1 MKGYKAFLSDMTT
14 KHGDN
19 TVYEVGKTYTVE
31 GEVKICENG
40 YHFCKKCV
48 DVYDYYSKPC
58 RICEVSVTG
67 AVQTQ
72 GNKSVGRKLKIL
84 RELTADEISSLCNSG
99 DCNSGDW
106 NSGDWNSGYCNSGD
120 WNSGD
125 WNSGDWNSGNRNSGN
140 RNSGDCNSGDCNSG
154 NRNSGDCNSGDCN
167 SGNRNSGD
175 WNSGDWNSGNRNSG
189 DWNSGNRNSGNRNS
203 GDCNSG
209 DWNSGDWNS
218 GDWNSGNRN
227 SGNRN
232 SGNRNS
238 GDWNSGDWNSGYCNT
253 TEPTV
258 RLFDHQ
264 TDITFSDFKWS
275 RAYGLLCNIPS
286 DCLTWK
292 YSEYMTDDEKAEHP
306 EHETTGGF
314 LYLEKADRQAWW
326 ESLSD
331 ESKAAITSMPYF
343 DAEKF
348 YMCTNIRV
356 EQQC

>member
-14 KHGDN
+14 MHGDN

-31 GEVKICENG
+31 GEIKICENG

-72 GNKSVGRKLKIL
+72 RNKSVGRRLKIL
-84 RELTADEISSLCNSG
+84 RELTADEISSLCNSV
-99 DCNSGDW
+99 DCNSG
-106 NSGDWNSGYCNSGD
+106 N
-120 WNSGD
+120 
-125 WNSGDWNSGNRNSGN
+125 WNSGDWNSGNW
-140 RNSGDCNSGDCNSG
+140 NSGDCNSG
-154 NRNSGDCNSGDCN
+154 NWNSGDCN
-167 SGNRNSGD
+167 SGN
-175 WNSGDWNSGNRNSG
+175 WNSGN
-189 DWNSGNRNSGNRNS
+189 WNSGNWNS

-209 DWNSGDWNS
+209 N
-218 GDWNSGNRN
+218 
-227 SGNRN
+227 
-232 SGNRNS
+232 
-238 GDWNSGDWNSGYCNT
+238 WNSGDWNSGYCNT

-264 TDITFSDFKWS
+264 TDITFSDFRQS

-292 YSEYMTDDEKAEHP
+292 YSEYMTDDEKAAHP

-331 ESKAAITSMPYF
+331 DSKAAIISMPYF
-343 DAEKF
+343 DADKF
-348 YMCTNIRV
+348 YKCTNIRV
-356 EQQC
+356 EK

>member
-31 GEVKICENG
+31 GEVRICENG

-72 GNKSVGRKLKIL
+72 GNKSVGRRLKIL

-99 DCNSGDW
+99 DR
-106 NSGDWNSGYCNSGD
+106 
-120 WNSGD
+120 
-125 WNSGDWNSGNRNSGN
+125 NSGNRNSGN
-140 RNSGDCNSGDCNSG
+140 WNSGNWNSGNWNSGDRNSGNRNSGNWNSGDCNSGDCNSG
-154 NRNSGDCNSGDCN
+154 
-167 SGNRNSGD
+167 
-175 WNSGDWNSGNRNSG
+175 
-189 DWNSGNRNSGNRNS
+189 
-203 GDCNSG
+203 
-209 DWNSGDWNS
+209 
-218 GDWNSGNRN
+218 
-227 SGNRN
+227 
-232 SGNRNS
+232 
-238 GDWNSGDWNSGYCNT
+238 YCNT
-253 TEPTV
+253 TEPTI

-264 TDITFSDFKWS
+264 TDITFSDFWQS
-275 RAYGLLCNIPS
+275 RAYSLLRNIPS

-292 YSEYMTDDEKAEHP
+292 YSEYMTDDEKAAHP

-331 ESKAAITSMPYF
+331 DSKAAITSMPYF

-348 YMCTNIRV
+348 FICTGIKVNGADKDAN
-356 EQQC
+356 

>member
-48 DVYDYYSKPC
+48 DVYDYYNKPC

-72 GNKSVGRKLKIL
+72 GNKSVGRRLKIL
-84 RELTADEISSLCNSG
+84 RELTADEINSLCNSG
-99 DCNSGDW
+99 NRNSGNRNSGDW
-106 NSGDWNSGYCNSGD
+106 NSGDC
-120 WNSGD
+120 
-125 WNSGDWNSGNRNSGN
+125 NSGDWNSGNRNSGN
-140 RNSGDCNSGDCNSG
+140 RNSGD
-154 NRNSGDCNSGDCN
+154 
-167 SGNRNSGD
+167 
-175 WNSGDWNSGNRNSG
+175 WNSGNRNSG
-189 DWNSGNRNSGNRNS
+189 DWNSGN
-203 GDCNSG
+203 
-209 DWNSGDWNS
+209 
-218 GDWNSGNRN
+218 WNSGNWN
-227 SGNRN
+227 SGYCN

-238 GDWNSGDWNSGYCNT
+238 GDWNSGNWNSGYCNT

-264 TDITFSDFKWS
+264 TDITFSDFQQS
-275 RAYGLLCNIPS
+275 RAYGLLCHIPS
-286 DCLTWK
+286 DRLAWK
-292 YSEYMTDDEKAEHP
+292 YSEYMTDDEKTAHP
-306 EHETTGGF
+306 EHEITGGF
-314 LYLEKADRQAWW
+314 LYLEKVDRQAWW

-331 ESKAAITSMPYF
+331 DSKAAIISMPYF
-343 DAEKF
+343 DADKF
-348 YMCTNIRV
+348 YKCTNIRV

>member
-1 MKGYKAFLSDMTT
+1 MRGYKAFLSDMTT
-14 KHGDN
+14 KHGDK

-31 GEVKICENG
+31 GEVRICENG

-48 DVYDYYSKPC
+48 DVYDYYNKPC

-84 RELTADEISSLCNSG
+84 RELTVDEISSLC
-99 DCNSGDW
+99 
-106 NSGDWNSGYCNSGD
+106 NSGYCNSGD

-125 WNSGDWNSGNRNSGN
+125 CNSGDRNSGDWNSGYCNSGYCN
-140 RNSGDCNSGDCNSG
+140 SGDRNSGD
-154 NRNSGDCNSGDCN
+154 
-167 SGNRNSGD
+167 RNSGD
-175 WNSGDWNSGNRNSG
+175 WNSGD
-189 DWNSGNRNSGNRNS
+189 RNS

-209 DWNSGDWNS
+209 DWNSGDRNSGYCNSGDCNSGDCNSGYWNS
-218 GDWNSGNRN
+218 GDCNSGDRN
-227 SGNRN
+227 SGYCN
-232 SGNRNS
+232 SGDRNS
-238 GDWNSGDWNSGYCNT
+238 GDWNSGDRNSGYCNT
-253 TEPTV
+253 TEPTI

-264 TDITFSDFKWS
+264 TDITFSDFWQS
-275 RAYGLLCNIPS
+275 RAYSLLRNIPS

-292 YSEYMTDDEKAEHP
+292 YSEYMTDDEKAAHP

-331 ESKAAITSMPYF
+331 ESKATITSMPYF
-343 DAEKF
+343 DADKF
-348 YMCTNIRV
+348 YKCTNIRV
-356 EQQC
+356 EK

>member
-14 KHGDN
+14 MHGDN
-19 TVYEVGKTYTVE
+19 TVYEVGKTYTVK
-31 GEVKICENG
+31 GEVRICENG

-99 DCNSGDW
+99 NCNSGNW
-106 NSGDWNSGYCNSGD
+106 NSGD
-120 WNSGD
+120 
-125 WNSGDWNSGNRNSGN
+125 R
-140 RNSGDCNSGDCNSG
+140 
-154 NRNSGDCNSGDCN
+154 
-167 SGNRNSGD
+167 
-175 WNSGDWNSGNRNSG
+175 
-189 DWNSGNRNSGNRNS
+189 
-203 GDCNSG
+203 
-209 DWNSGDWNS
+209 
-218 GDWNSGNRN
+218 
-227 SGNRN
+227 
-232 SGNRNS
+232 
-238 GDWNSGDWNSGYCNT
+238 NSGYCNT

-264 TDITFSDFKWS
+264 TDITFSDFRQS
-275 RAYGLLCNIPS
+275 RAYGLLCHMPS

-292 YSEYMTDDEKAEHP
+292 YSEYMTDDEKTTHP

-331 ESKAAITSMPYF
+331 ESKAAIISMPYF
-343 DAEKF
+343 DADKF
-348 YMCTNIRV
+348 YKCTNIRV

>member
-31 GEVKICENG
+31 GEVRICENG

-48 DVYDYYSKPC
+48 DVYDYYNKPC

-72 GNKSVGRKLKIL
+72 GNKSVGRRLKIL

-99 DCNSGDW
+99 
-106 NSGDWNSGYCNSGD
+106 
-120 WNSGD
+120 
-125 WNSGDWNSGNRNSGN
+125 NRNSGN
-140 RNSGDCNSGDCNSG
+140 C
-154 NRNSGDCNSGDCN
+154 
-167 SGNRNSGD
+167 
-175 WNSGDWNSGNRNSG
+175 
-189 DWNSGNRNSGNRNS
+189 NSGNRNS

-209 DWNSGDWNS
+209 DWNSGDC
-218 GDWNSGNRN
+218 
-227 SGNRN
+227 
-232 SGNRNS
+232 
-238 GDWNSGDWNSGYCNT
+238 NSGYCNT
-253 TEPTV
+253 TAPTV

-275 RAYGLLCNIPS
+275 RAYGLLCHIPS

-292 YSEYMTDDEKAEHP
+292 YSEYMTDDEKAAHP

-314 LYLEKADRQAWW
+314 LYLEKVDRQAWW

-343 DAEKF
+343 DADKF
-348 YMCTNIRV
+348 YKCTNIKV
-356 EQQC
+356 NGADKNAD

>member
-1 MKGYKAFLSDMTT
+1 MKGYKAFLPDMTT

-31 GEVKICENG
+31 GEIKICENG

-48 DVYDYYSKPC
+48 DVYDYYSKSC

-99 DCNSGDW
+99 NWNSGNWNSGNCNSGNW
-106 NSGDWNSGYCNSGD
+106 NSGNCNSGYCNSG
-120 WNSGD
+120 N
-125 WNSGDWNSGNRNSGN
+125 WNSGN
-140 RNSGDCNSGDCNSG
+140 CNSG
-154 NRNSGDCNSGDCN
+154 N
-167 SGNRNSGD
+167 
-175 WNSGDWNSGNRNSG
+175 WNSGN
-189 DWNSGNRNSGNRNS
+189 WNSGN
-203 GDCNSG
+203 
-209 DWNSGDWNS
+209 
-218 GDWNSGNRN
+218 WNSGNWN
-227 SGNRN
+227 SGNC
-232 SGNRNS
+232 
-238 GDWNSGDWNSGYCNT
+238 NSGYCNT
-253 TEPTV
+253 TEPTI

-275 RAYGLLCNIPS
+275 RAYGLLCYIPS

-292 YSEYMTDDEKAEHP
+292 YSEYMTDNEKAEHP
-306 EHETTGGF
+306 EHKTTGGF

-331 ESKAAITSMPYF
+331 DSKSAITSMPYF

-348 YMCTNIRV
+348 FICTGIKVNGADKDAN
-356 EQQC
+356 

>member
-1 MKGYKAFLSDMTT
+1 MKGYKAFLPNMTT
-14 KHGDN
+14 RHGDD

-31 GEVKICENG
+31 GEIKICENG

-99 DCNSGDW
+99 NCNSGNCNSGNCNSGNCNSGDRNSGNCNSGNCNSGNWNSGNCNSGDW
-106 NSGDWNSGYCNSGD
+106 NSGNCNSGD
-120 WNSGD
+120 WNSG
-125 WNSGDWNSGNRNSGN
+125 N
-140 RNSGDCNSGDCNSG
+140 C
-154 NRNSGDCNSGDCN
+154 
-167 SGNRNSGD
+167 
-175 WNSGDWNSGNRNSG
+175 
-189 DWNSGNRNSGNRNS
+189 
-203 GDCNSG
+203 
-209 DWNSGDWNS
+209 
-218 GDWNSGNRN
+218 
-227 SGNRN
+227 
-232 SGNRNS
+232 
-238 GDWNSGDWNSGYCNT
+238 NSGYCNT

-264 TDITFSDFKWS
+264 TDITFIDFKCS
-275 RAYGLLCNIPS
+275 RAYDLLCNIPS

-292 YSEYMTDDEKAEHP
+292 YSEYMTDDEKAAHP

-331 ESKAAITSMPYF
+331 DSKAAITSMPYF

-348 YMCTNIRV
+348 FICTGIKVNGADNNAN
-356 EQQC
+356 

>member
-1 MKGYKAFLSDMTT
+1 MRGYKAFLSDMTT
-14 KHGDN
+14 RHGDN

-31 GEVKICENG
+31 GEVRICENG

-58 RICEVSVTG
+58 RICEVNVTG

-72 GNKSVGRKLKIL
+72 GNKSVGRRLKIL

-99 DCNSGDW
+99 DRNSGDCNSGNWNSGDCNSGD
-106 NSGDWNSGYCNSGD
+106 
-120 WNSGD
+120 
-125 WNSGDWNSGNRNSGN
+125 
-140 RNSGDCNSGDCNSG
+140 RNSGDCNSGDRNSG
-154 NRNSGDCNSGDCN
+154 N
-167 SGNRNSGD
+167 
-175 WNSGDWNSGNRNSG
+175 WNSGDRNSGNWNSGNRNSG
-189 DWNSGNRNSGNRNS
+189 DRNSGNWNSGNWNSGN
-203 GDCNSG
+203 CNSG
-209 DWNSGDWNS
+209 D
-218 GDWNSGNRN
+218 RN

-232 SGNRNS
+232 SGN
-238 GDWNSGDWNSGYCNT
+238 WNSGNRNSGYCNT

-275 RAYGLLCNIPS
+275 RAYSLLCHIPS

-292 YSEYMTDDEKAEHP
+292 YIEYMTDDEKAEHP

-331 ESKAAITSMPYF
+331 DSKAAIISMPYF
-343 DAEKF
+343 DADKF
-348 YMCTNIRV
+348 YKCTNIRV
-356 EQQC
+356 EK

>member
-58 RICEVSVTG
+58 RICEVNVTG

-84 RELTADEISSLCNSG
+84 RELTADEISSL
-99 DCNSGDW
+99 
-106 NSGDWNSGYCNSGD
+106 Y
-120 WNSGD
+120 
-125 WNSGDWNSGNRNSGN
+125 NSGNRNSGYY
-140 RNSGDCNSGDCNSG
+140 
-154 NRNSGDCNSGDCN
+154 N

-189 DWNSGNRNSGNRNS
+189 DWNSG
-203 GDCNSG
+203 

-218 GDWNSGNRN
+218 GYY
-227 SGNRN
+227 N

-253 TEPTV
+253 TEPTI

-264 TDITFSDFKWS
+264 TDITFSDFRNS
-275 RAYGLLCNIPS
+275 RAYSLLCHIPS

-292 YSEYMTDDEKAEHP
+292 YSEYMTDDEKAAHP

-314 LYLEKADRQAWW
+314 LYLEKSDRQAWW
-326 ESLSD
+326 ESLND

-348 YMCTNIRV
+348 FICTGIKVNGADKDAN
-356 EQQC
+356 

>member
-14 KHGDN
+14 MHGDN

-72 GNKSVGRKLKIL
+72 GNKSVGRRLKIL

-99 DCNSGDW
+99 NRNSGNW
-106 NSGDWNSGYCNSGD
+106 NSGN
-120 WNSGD
+120 
-125 WNSGDWNSGNRNSGN
+125 WNSGDWNSGN
-140 RNSGDCNSGDCNSG
+140 
-154 NRNSGDCNSGDCN
+154 
-167 SGNRNSGD
+167 
-175 WNSGDWNSGNRNSG
+175 WNSGN
-189 DWNSGNRNSGNRNS
+189 WNSGN
-203 GDCNSG
+203 
-209 DWNSGDWNS
+209 
-218 GDWNSGNRN
+218 
-227 SGNRN
+227 
-232 SGNRNS
+232 
-238 GDWNSGDWNSGYCNT
+238 WNSGDWNSGYCNT

-264 TDITFSDFKWS
+264 TDITFSDFKLS
-275 RAYGLLCNIPS
+275 RAYGLLCSIPS

-292 YSEYMTDDEKAEHP
+292 YSEYMTDDEKAAHP

-314 LYLEKADRQAWW
+314 LCLEKADRQAWW
-326 ESLSD
+326 NSLSG
-331 ESKAAITSMPYF
+331 ESKVAITSMPYF

-348 YMCTNIRV
+348 FICTGIKVNGADNNAN
-356 EQQC
+356 

>member
-1 MKGYKAFLSDMTT
+1 MKGYKAFLPNMMTQ
-14 KHGDN
+14 HGDD

-31 GEVKICENG
+31 GEIKICENG

-72 GNKSVGRKLKIL
+72 GNKSVGRRLKIL
-84 RELTADEISSLCNSG
+84 RELTADEINSLCNSG
-99 DCNSGDW
+99 D
-106 NSGDWNSGYCNSGD
+106 
-120 WNSGD
+120 
-125 WNSGDWNSGNRNSGN
+125 
-140 RNSGDCNSGDCNSG
+140 
-154 NRNSGDCNSGDCN
+154 
-167 SGNRNSGD
+167 
-175 WNSGDWNSGNRNSG
+175 
-189 DWNSGNRNSGNRNS
+189 RNS

-218 GDWNSGNRN
+218 GNR
-227 SGNRN
+227 
-232 SGNRNS
+232 
-238 GDWNSGDWNSGYCNT
+238 NSGYCNT
-253 TEPTV
+253 TEPTI

-264 TDITFSDFKWS
+264 TDITFSDFRNS
-275 RAYGLLCNIPS
+275 RAYNLLCNIPS

-292 YSEYMTDDEKAEHP
+292 YSEYMTDNEKAAHP

-314 LYLEKADRQAWW
+314 LCLEKVDRQAWW

-331 ESKAAITSMPYF
+331 DSKSAITSMPYF

-348 YMCTNIRV
+348 FICTGIKVNGADKDAN
-356 EQQC
+356 

>member
-14 KHGDN
+14 RHGDD

-31 GEVKICENG
+31 GEIKICENG

-72 GNKSVGRKLKIL
+72 GNKSVGRRLKIL

-99 DCNSGDW
+99 DCNSG
-106 NSGDWNSGYCNSGD
+106 
-120 WNSGD
+120 
-125 WNSGDWNSGNRNSGN
+125 NRNSGN
-140 RNSGDCNSGDCNSG
+140 RNSGDCNSGNW
-154 NRNSGDCNSGDCN
+154 NSGDC
-167 SGNRNSGD
+167 
-175 WNSGDWNSGNRNSG
+175 
-189 DWNSGNRNSGNRNS
+189 
-203 GDCNSG
+203 
-209 DWNSGDWNS
+209 
-218 GDWNSGNRN
+218 
-227 SGNRN
+227 
-232 SGNRNS
+232 
-238 GDWNSGDWNSGYCNT
+238 NSGYCNT

-264 TDITFSDFKWS
+264 TDITFSNFKWS
-275 RAYGLLCNIPS
+275 RAYGLLCHIPS
-286 DCLTWK
+286 DRLNWK
-292 YSEYMTDDEKAEHP
+292 YSEYMTDDEKAAHP

-343 DAEKF
+343 DADKF
-348 YMCTNIRV
+348 YKCTNIRV
-356 EQQC
+356 EK

>member
-31 GEVKICENG
+31 GEVRICENG

-99 DCNSGDW
+99 D
-106 NSGDWNSGYCNSGD
+106 
-120 WNSGD
+120 
-125 WNSGDWNSGNRNSGN
+125 WNSGDWNSGNWNSGN
-140 RNSGDCNSGDCNSG
+140 WNSGNWNSGNCNSG
-154 NRNSGDCNSGDCN
+154 NCN
-167 SGNRNSGD
+167 SGN
-175 WNSGDWNSGNRNSG
+175 WNSGN
-189 DWNSGNRNSGNRNS
+189 
-203 GDCNSG
+203 
-209 DWNSGDWNS
+209 
-218 GDWNSGNRN
+218 
-227 SGNRN
+227 
-232 SGNRNS
+232 
-238 GDWNSGDWNSGYCNT
+238 WNSGDWNSGYCNT

-275 RAYGLLCNIPS
+275 RAYGLLCHIPS

-292 YSEYMTDDEKAEHP
+292 YSEYMTDDEKAEHL

-326 ESLSD
+326 KSLSD

-348 YMCTNIRV
+348 FICTGIKVNGADNNAN
-356 EQQC
+356 

>member
-1 MKGYKAFLSDMTT
+1 MKGYKAFLPDMTT

-31 GEVKICENG
+31 GEIKICENG

-72 GNKSVGRKLKIL
+72 GNKSVGRRLKIL
-84 RELTADEISSLCNSG
+84 RELTADEINSLCNSG
-99 DCNSGDW
+99 NCNSG
-106 NSGDWNSGYCNSGD
+106 NCNSGY
-120 WNSGD
+120 
-125 WNSGDWNSGNRNSGN
+125 WNSGN
-140 RNSGDCNSGDCNSG
+140 CNSG
-154 NRNSGDCNSGDCN
+154 NCN
-167 SGNRNSGD
+167 SGN
-175 WNSGDWNSGNRNSG
+175 WNSGNCNSG
-189 DWNSGNRNSGNRNS
+189 YWNSGNCNSGYRNSGY
-203 GDCNSG
+203 
-209 DWNSGDWNS
+209 
-218 GDWNSGNRN
+218 WNSGNC
-227 SGNRN
+227 
-232 SGNRNS
+232 
-238 GDWNSGDWNSGYCNT
+238 NSGYCNT

-264 TDITFSDFKWS
+264 TDITFNDFWQS
-275 RAYGLLCNIPS
+275 RAYSLLCKIPT

-292 YSEYMTDDEKAEHP
+292 YSKYMTDDEKAEHP

-326 ESLSD
+326 ESLND

-343 DAEKF
+343 DADKF
-348 YMCTNIRV
+348 FICTGIKVNGADKDD
-356 EQQC
+356 

>member
-1 MKGYKAFLSDMTT
+1 MKGYKAFLPNMMTQ
-14 KHGDN
+14 HGDD

-31 GEVKICENG
+31 GEIKICENG

-72 GNKSVGRKLKIL
+72 GNKSVGRRLKIL

-99 DCNSGDW
+99 NRNSGNW
-106 NSGDWNSGYCNSGD
+106 NSGNRNSGNRNSG
-120 WNSGD
+120 N
-125 WNSGDWNSGNRNSGN
+125 WNSGNRNSGN
-140 RNSGDCNSGDCNSG
+140 RNSGD
-154 NRNSGDCNSGDCN
+154 
-167 SGNRNSGD
+167 
-175 WNSGDWNSGNRNSG
+175 WNSGN
-189 DWNSGNRNSGNRNS
+189 WNSGNRNSGN
-203 GDCNSG
+203 
-209 DWNSGDWNS
+209 W
-218 GDWNSGNRN
+218 
-227 SGNRN
+227 
-232 SGNRNS
+232 NS

-253 TEPTV
+253 TEPTI

-264 TDITFSDFKWS
+264 TDITFSDFRNS
-275 RAYGLLCNIPS
+275 RAHNLLCNIPS

-292 YSEYMTDDEKAEHP
+292 YSEYMTDDEKTAHP

-331 ESKAAITSMPYF
+331 DSKAAITSMPYF

-348 YMCTNIRV
+348 FICTGIKVNGADKDAN
-356 EQQC
+356 

>member
-48 DVYDYYSKPC
+48 DVYDYYSNPC
-58 RICEVSVTG
+58 RICEVNVTG

-99 DCNSGDW
+99 N
-106 NSGDWNSGYCNSGD
+106 
-120 WNSGD
+120 
-125 WNSGDWNSGNRNSGN
+125 WNSGNR
-140 RNSGDCNSGDCNSG
+140 
-154 NRNSGDCNSGDCN
+154 
-167 SGNRNSGD
+167 
-175 WNSGDWNSGNRNSG
+175 
-189 DWNSGNRNSGNRNS
+189 
-203 GDCNSG
+203 
-209 DWNSGDWNS
+209 
-218 GDWNSGNRN
+218 
-227 SGNRN
+227 
-232 SGNRNS
+232 
-238 GDWNSGDWNSGYCNT
+238 NSGYCNT

-264 TDITFSDFKWS
+264 TDITFSDFKLS
-275 RAYGLLCNIPS
+275 RAYGLLCHIPS

-292 YSEYMTDDEKAEHP
+292 YSEYMTDDEKATHP

-314 LYLEKADRQAWW
+314 LYLQKADRQAWW

-331 ESKAAITSMPYF
+331 DSKAAITSMPYF
-343 DAEKF
+343 DADKF
-348 YMCTNIRV
+348 YKCTNIRV
-356 EQQC
+356 EK

>member
-1 MKGYKAFLSDMTT
+1 MKGYKAFNNDMTT
-14 KHGDN
+14 NHGDN

-31 GEVKICENG
+31 GKIKICENG

-72 GNKSVGRKLKIL
+72 GNKSVGRRLKIL
-84 RELTADEISSLCNSG
+84 RELTADEISSLSNSG
-99 DCNSGDW
+99 NRNSGNRNSGNW
-106 NSGDWNSGYCNSGD
+106 NSGN
-120 WNSGD
+120 

-140 RNSGDCNSGDCNSG
+140 WNSGYW
-154 NRNSGDCNSGDCN
+154 
-167 SGNRNSGD
+167 NSGD

-189 DWNSGNRNSGNRNS
+189 DW
-203 GDCNSG
+203 
-209 DWNSGDWNS
+209 
-218 GDWNSGNRN
+218 
-227 SGNRN
+227 
-232 SGNRNS
+232 NS

-292 YSEYMTDDEKAEHP
+292 YSEYMTDDEKTAHP

-331 ESKAAITSMPYF
+331 DSKAAITSMPYF

-348 YMCTNIRV
+348 FICTGIKVNGADKDAN
-356 EQQC
+356 

>member
-1 MKGYKAFLSDMTT
+1 MRGYKAFLSDMTT
-14 KHGDN
+14 RHGDN

-31 GEVKICENG
+31 GEVRICENG

-72 GNKSVGRKLKIL
+72 GNKSVGRRLKIL
-84 RELTADEISSLCNSG
+84 RELTADEINSLC
-99 DCNSGDW
+99 
-106 NSGDWNSGYCNSGD
+106 
-120 WNSGD
+120 
-125 WNSGDWNSGNRNSGN
+125 NSGNRNSGN
-140 RNSGDCNSGDCNSG
+140 RNSGD
-154 NRNSGDCNSGDCN
+154 
-167 SGNRNSGD
+167 
-175 WNSGDWNSGNRNSG
+175 W
-189 DWNSGNRNSGNRNS
+189 
-203 GDCNSG
+203 
-209 DWNSGDWNS
+209 
-218 GDWNSGNRN
+218 
-227 SGNRN
+227 
-232 SGNRNS
+232 NS

-292 YSEYMTDDEKAEHP
+292 YSEYMTDDEKAAHP

-331 ESKAAITSMPYF
+331 DSKAAITSMPYF

-348 YMCTNIRV
+348 FICTGIKVNGADKDAN
-356 EQQC
+356 

>member
-31 GEVKICENG
+31 GEVRICENG

-72 GNKSVGRKLKIL
+72 GNKSVGRRLKIL

-99 DCNSGDW
+99 
-106 NSGDWNSGYCNSGD
+106 
-120 WNSGD
+120 
-125 WNSGDWNSGNRNSGN
+125 
-140 RNSGDCNSGDCNSG
+140 
-154 NRNSGDCNSGDCN
+154 
-167 SGNRNSGD
+167 NRNSGD
-175 WNSGDWNSGNRNSG
+175 WNSGD
-189 DWNSGNRNSGNRNS
+189 
-203 GDCNSG
+203 C
-209 DWNSGDWNS
+209 
-218 GDWNSGNRN
+218 
-227 SGNRN
+227 
-232 SGNRNS
+232 
-238 GDWNSGDWNSGYCNT
+238 NSGYCNT

-275 RAYGLLCNIPS
+275 RAYGLLCHIPT

-292 YSEYMTDDEKAEHP
+292 YSEYMTDDEKAAHP

-331 ESKAAITSMPYF
+331 NSKAAITSMPYF
-343 DAEKF
+343 DADKF
-348 YMCTNIRV
+348 YKCTNIRV
-356 EQQC
+356 EKQC

>member
-31 GEVKICENG
+31 GEVRICENG

-48 DVYDYYSKPC
+48 DVYDYYDKPC
-58 RICEVSVTG
+58 RICEVNVTG

-99 DCNSGDW
+99 D
-106 NSGDWNSGYCNSGD
+106 
-120 WNSGD
+120 
-125 WNSGDWNSGNRNSGN
+125 RNSGN
-140 RNSGDCNSGDCNSG
+140 R
-154 NRNSGDCNSGDCN
+154 
-167 SGNRNSGD
+167 
-175 WNSGDWNSGNRNSG
+175 
-189 DWNSGNRNSGNRNS
+189 
-203 GDCNSG
+203 
-209 DWNSGDWNS
+209 
-218 GDWNSGNRN
+218 
-227 SGNRN
+227 
-232 SGNRNS
+232 
-238 GDWNSGDWNSGYCNT
+238 NSGYCNT

-264 TDITFSDFKWS
+264 TEITFSDFRQS
-275 RAYGLLCNIPS
+275 RAYGLLRNIPS
-286 DCLTWK
+286 DCLIWK

-326 ESLSD
+326 DSLSD
-331 ESKAAITSMPYF
+331 DSKEAITSMPYF
-343 DAEKF
+343 DADKF
-348 YMCTNIRV
+348 YKCTNIRA
-356 EQQC
+356 EK

>member
-1 MKGYKAFLSDMTT
+1 MKGYKAFLPNMTT

-31 GEVKICENG
+31 GEVRICENG

-99 DCNSGDW
+99 
-106 NSGDWNSGYCNSGD
+106 
-120 WNSGD
+120 
-125 WNSGDWNSGNRNSGN
+125 
-140 RNSGDCNSGDCNSG
+140 
-154 NRNSGDCNSGDCN
+154 
-167 SGNRNSGD
+167 
-175 WNSGDWNSGNRNSG
+175 
-189 DWNSGNRNSGNRNS
+189 
-203 GDCNSG
+203 
-209 DWNSGDWNS
+209 
-218 GDWNSGNRN
+218 NRN

-238 GDWNSGDWNSGYCNT
+238 GDWNSGDWNSGDWNSGDRNSGNRNSGNRNSGNRNSGNWNSGDWNSGDWNSGDCNSGYCNT
-253 TEPTV
+253 TEPTI
-258 RLFDHQ
+258 RIFDHQ
-264 TDITFSDFKWS
+264 TDITFSDFRNS
-275 RAYGLLCNIPS
+275 RAYGLLCHIPS

-292 YSEYMTDDEKAEHP
+292 YSEYMTDDEKAAHP

-331 ESKAAITSMPYF
+331 ESKAVITSMPYF

-348 YMCTNIRV
+348 FICTGIKVNGAGKDAN
-356 EQQC
+356 

>member
-19 TVYEVGKTYTVE
+19 TVYEVGKIYTVE
-31 GEVKICENG
+31 GEVRICENG

-72 GNKSVGRKLKIL
+72 GNKSAGRRLKIL

-99 DCNSGDW
+99 NRNSGNRNSGNRNSGDRNSGDW
-106 NSGDWNSGYCNSGD
+106 NSGDWNSGNRNSGD

-125 WNSGDWNSGNRNSGN
+125 WNSGDWNSG
-140 RNSGDCNSGDCNSG
+140 DCNSG
-154 NRNSGDCNSGDCN
+154 NRNSGNRN

-189 DWNSGNRNSGNRNS
+189 DWNSGNRNSG
-203 GDCNSG
+203 
-209 DWNSGDWNS
+209 
-218 GDWNSGNRN
+218 
-227 SGNRN
+227 
-232 SGNRNS
+232 
-238 GDWNSGDWNSGYCNT
+238 YCNT
-253 TEPTV
+253 TEPTI

-264 TDITFSDFKWS
+264 TDITFSDFRNS
-275 RAYGLLCNIPS
+275 RAYGLLCSMPS

-292 YSEYMTDDEKAEHP
+292 YSEYMTDDEKTAHP

-314 LYLEKADRQAWW
+314 LYLKKADRQAWW

-343 DAEKF
+343 DADKF

-356 EQQC
+356 ERNNAN

>member
-1 MKGYKAFLSDMTT
+1 MKGYKAFLPNMMTQ
-14 KHGDN
+14 HGDD

-31 GEVKICENG
+31 GEIKICENG

-48 DVYDYYSKPC
+48 DVYDYYNKSC
-58 RICEVSVTG
+58 RICEVNVTG

-72 GNKSVGRKLKIL
+72 GNKSVGRRLKIL

-99 DCNSGDW
+99 NRNSG
-106 NSGDWNSGYCNSGD
+106 NRNSGYCNSGD

-125 WNSGDWNSGNRNSGN
+125 WNSGNRNSGYWNSGDWNSGNRNSGY
-140 RNSGDCNSGDCNSG
+140 CNSG
-154 NRNSGDCNSGDCN
+154 NR
-167 SGNRNSGD
+167 
-175 WNSGDWNSGNRNSG
+175 NSGDWNSGNRNSG

-203 GDCNSG
+203 GYC
-209 DWNSGDWNS
+209 NSGDWNS

-227 SGNRN
+227 SGYW
-232 SGNRNS
+232 NS
-238 GDWNSGDWNSGYCNT
+238 GDWNSGNRNSGYCNT

-275 RAYGLLCNIPS
+275 RAYGLLCHIPS

-331 ESKAAITSMPYF
+331 ESKATITSMPYF

-348 YMCTNIRV
+348 FICTGIKVNGADKDAN
-356 EQQC
+356 

>member
-14 KHGDN
+14 MHGDN

-31 GEVKICENG
+31 GEIKICENG

-48 DVYDYYSKPC
+48 NVYDYYSKPC

-67 AVQTQ
+67 AAQTQ
-72 GNKSVGRKLKIL
+72 GNKSVGRRLKIL

-99 DCNSGDW
+99 
-106 NSGDWNSGYCNSGD
+106 
-120 WNSGD
+120 
-125 WNSGDWNSGNRNSGN
+125 NRNSGN
-140 RNSGDCNSGDCNSG
+140 R
-154 NRNSGDCNSGDCN
+154 
-167 SGNRNSGD
+167 
-175 WNSGDWNSGNRNSG
+175 
-189 DWNSGNRNSGNRNS
+189 
-203 GDCNSG
+203 
-209 DWNSGDWNS
+209 
-218 GDWNSGNRN
+218 
-227 SGNRN
+227 
-232 SGNRNS
+232 
-238 GDWNSGDWNSGYCNT
+238 NSGYCNT

-292 YSEYMTDDEKAEHP
+292 YSEYMTDDEKAAHP

-331 ESKAAITSMPYF
+331 ESKATITSMPYF

-348 YMCTNIRV
+348 FICTGIKVNGADKDAN
-356 EQQC
+356 

>member
-58 RICEVSVTG
+58 RICEVNVTG

-72 GNKSVGRKLKIL
+72 GNKSVGRRLKIL

-99 DCNSGDW
+99 DCNSGNR
-106 NSGDWNSGYCNSGD
+106 NSGN
-120 WNSGD
+120 
-125 WNSGDWNSGNRNSGN
+125 WNSGNRNSGN
-140 RNSGDCNSGDCNSG
+140 WNSGDCNSGDCNSG
-154 NRNSGDCNSGDCN
+154 NRNSGNWNSGDCN
-167 SGNRNSGD
+167 SGNRNSGN
-175 WNSGDWNSGNRNSG
+175 WNSGD
-189 DWNSGNRNSGNRNS
+189 
-203 GDCNSG
+203 C
-209 DWNSGDWNS
+209 
-218 GDWNSGNRN
+218 
-227 SGNRN
+227 
-232 SGNRNS
+232 
-238 GDWNSGDWNSGYCNT
+238 NSGYCNT
-253 TEPTV
+253 TEHTV

-264 TDITFSDFKWS
+264 TDITFSDFKRS

-292 YSEYMTDDEKAEHP
+292 YSEYMTDDEKAAHP

-331 ESKAAITSMPYF
+331 DSKAAIISMPYF
-343 DAEKF
+343 DADKF
-348 YMCTNIRV
+348 YKCTNIRV
-356 EQQC
+356 EK

>member
-1 MKGYKAFLSDMTT
+1 MRGYKAFLPDMTT
-14 KHGDN
+14 RHGDD

-31 GEVKICENG
+31 GEIKICENG

-84 RELTADEISSLCNSG
+84 RELTTEEISSLCNSG
-99 DCNSGDW
+99 DR
-106 NSGDWNSGYCNSGD
+106 NSGYCNSGD
-120 WNSGD
+120 RNSGYWNSGD
-125 WNSGDWNSGNRNSGN
+125 RNSGSCHSGNRNSGN
-140 RNSGDCNSGDCNSG
+140 CNSG
-154 NRNSGDCNSGDCN
+154 NCN
-167 SGNRNSGD
+167 SGN
-175 WNSGDWNSGNRNSG
+175 WNSGDR
-189 DWNSGNRNSGNRNS
+189 
-203 GDCNSG
+203 
-209 DWNSGDWNS
+209 
-218 GDWNSGNRN
+218 
-227 SGNRN
+227 
-232 SGNRNS
+232 
-238 GDWNSGDWNSGYCNT
+238 NSGYCNT

-264 TDITFSDFKWS
+264 TDITFNDFRQS

-286 DCLTWK
+286 NRLTWK
-292 YSEYMTDDEKAEHP
+292 YSEYMTDDEKAAHP

-348 YMCTNIRV
+348 FICTGIKVNGADNDAN
-356 EQQC
+356 

>member
-14 KHGDN
+14 RHGDN

-58 RICEVSVTG
+58 RICEVNVTG

-99 DCNSGDW
+99 DRNSGNW
-106 NSGDWNSGYCNSGD
+106 NSGDRNSGD
-120 WNSGD
+120 R
-125 WNSGDWNSGNRNSGN
+125 NSGNRNSGN
-140 RNSGDCNSGDCNSG
+140 
-154 NRNSGDCNSGDCN
+154 
-167 SGNRNSGD
+167 
-175 WNSGDWNSGNRNSG
+175 W
-189 DWNSGNRNSGNRNS
+189 
-203 GDCNSG
+203 
-209 DWNSGDWNS
+209 
-218 GDWNSGNRN
+218 
-227 SGNRN
+227 N

-275 RAYGLLCNIPS
+275 RTYDLLCHIPS

-343 DAEKF
+343 DADKF

>member
-1 MKGYKAFLSDMTT
+1 MKGYKAFLPNMTT
-14 KHGDN
+14 QHGDD

-31 GEVKICENG
+31 GEIKICENG

-84 RELTADEISSLCNSG
+84 RELTADEISSL
-99 DCNSGDW
+99 W
-106 NSGDWNSGYCNSGD
+106 NSGD
-120 WNSGD
+120 
-125 WNSGDWNSGNRNSGN
+125 R
-140 RNSGDCNSGDCNSG
+140 
-154 NRNSGDCNSGDCN
+154 
-167 SGNRNSGD
+167 
-175 WNSGDWNSGNRNSG
+175 NSGDWNSGNRNSG

-203 GDCNSG
+203 GYCNSG
-209 DWNSGDWNS
+209 DRNS

-227 SGNRN
+227 SG
-232 SGNRNS
+232 
-238 GDWNSGDWNSGYCNT
+238 YCNI
-253 TEPTV
+253 TEPTI

-264 TDITFSDFKWS
+264 TDITFSDFHNS
-275 RAYGLLCNIPS
+275 RAYSLLCHIPS

-292 YSEYMTDDEKAEHP
+292 YSEYMTDDEKAAHP

-314 LYLEKADRQAWW
+314 LYLEKSDRQAWW
-326 ESLSD
+326 ENLSD

-348 YMCTNIRV
+348 FICTGIKVNGADKDAN
-356 EQQC
+356 

>member
-31 GEVKICENG
+31 SEVKICENG

-48 DVYDYYSKPC
+48 DVYDYYNKPC

-72 GNKSVGRKLKIL
+72 GNKSVGRRLKIL
-84 RELTADEISSLCNSG
+84 RELTADEINSLCNSG

-106 NSGDWNSGYCNSGD
+106 NSGDC
-120 WNSGD
+120 
-125 WNSGDWNSGNRNSGN
+125 
-140 RNSGDCNSGDCNSG
+140 
-154 NRNSGDCNSGDCN
+154 
-167 SGNRNSGD
+167 
-175 WNSGDWNSGNRNSG
+175 
-189 DWNSGNRNSGNRNS
+189 
-203 GDCNSG
+203 
-209 DWNSGDWNS
+209 
-218 GDWNSGNRN
+218 
-227 SGNRN
+227 
-232 SGNRNS
+232 
-238 GDWNSGDWNSGYCNT
+238 NSGYCNT

-264 TDITFSDFKWS
+264 TDITFSDFRQS

-292 YSEYMTDDEKAEHP
+292 YSEYMTDDEKAAHP

-331 ESKAAITSMPYF
+331 ESKATITSMPYF
-343 DAEKF
+343 DADKF
-348 YMCTNIRV
+348 YKCTNIRV
-356 EQQC
+356 ERNNAN